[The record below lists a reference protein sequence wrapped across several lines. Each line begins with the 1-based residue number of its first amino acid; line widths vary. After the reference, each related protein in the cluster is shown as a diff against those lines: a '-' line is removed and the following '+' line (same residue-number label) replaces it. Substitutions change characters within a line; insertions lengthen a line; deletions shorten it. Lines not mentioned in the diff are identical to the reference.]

1 MKYILFSLSTLLFL
15 LSAPAV
21 QAQAAA
27 PAGSVVA
34 AAPAAVALVQVYYT
48 RKGFRAEFDTDGKS
62 LGGLSQA
69 ELNEKFKVVTSPVAV
84 INFVVQSGYRVASF
98 STTQAG
104 AGADLARVSVTNGY
118 VFLCESVR

>member
-1 MKYILFSLSTLLFL
+1 MKHLILSLNALLFFLST
-15 LSAPAV
+15 PAV

-27 PAGSVVA
+27 PASSVA
-34 AAPAAVALVQVYYT
+34 AAPAAMALVQVYYT
-48 RKGFRAEFDTDGKS
+48 RKGFKAEFDTDGQS

-69 ELNEKFKVVTSPVAV
+69 ELNQKFKVVASPVAV
-84 INFVVQSGYRVASF
+84 INFVVQSGYRVVSF

-118 VFLCESVR
+118 VFLCEPVR